1 MARITEG
8 LVECEEP
15 FEAFRDVGWRK
26 NGVHREVSCFGL
38 DEINACIVAYN
49 MDVAGRVSLEA
60 ASKSREVRKSGGE
73 GVFEE
78 YDEVING
85 VWWIREEDTLLDVLA
100 REHGEVRD

>member
-1 MARITEG
+1 
-8 LVECEEP
+8 
-15 FEAFRDVGWRK
+15 
-26 NGVHREVSCFGL
+26 
-38 DEINACIVAYN
+38 
-49 MDVAGRVSLEA
+49 LEA

-78 YDEVING
+78 CDEVING

>member
-1 MARITEG
+1 MTRITEG

-26 NGVHREVSCFGL
+26 NGVDREVSCFGL

-49 MDVAGRVSLEA
+49 MDMASRVSLEA

-78 YDEVING
+78 CDEVING